1 MIEACAYEF
10 AKVED
15 ILQTAESLLG
25 EYVWGEYDMLI
36 LPPSFPFGGM
46 ENPCL
51 TFLTPTILTG
61 DRSLTSVMI
70 HEVTTPLIVILFWKF
85 PDNYSVG

>member
-1 MIEACAYEF
+1 MTELTFISRVWCEAEMIEACAYEF

-70 HEVTTPLIVILFWKF
+70 HEVFT
-85 PDNYSVG
+85 

>member
-70 HEVTTPLIVILFWKF
+70 HEVTTPLIVILF
-85 PDNYSVG
+85 

>member
-70 HEVTTPLIVILFWKF
+70 HEVFT
-85 PDNYSVG
+85 